1 MLQVLYMINNE
12 FSFNYRKH
20 PPGSRKASDLS
31 YFGFA
36 YCMLRSR
43 NQIPQR
49 NLTQDCASQYGIDIE
64 TLDASVNRKID
75 ESN

>member
-1 MLQVLYMINNE
+1 YHQSIRRRYLAGTKN
-12 FSFNYRKH
+12 H

-64 TLDASVNRKID
+64 TLDACVNRKID